1 MACYRWI
8 ALAGSVVACLT
19 VPIIAYGQDL
29 KYPPKP
35 HREIDGSTLGPHR
48 SLANRPDEVSRAKWG
63 EGQ

>member
-35 HREIDGSTLGPHR
+35 HREIDGSTLV
-48 SLANRPDEVSRAKWG
+48 LIEVWPTVQMR
-63 EGQ
+63 